1 MDYFVSPHNF
11 SLFPLLLSRHLEDS
25 NLCEKSN
32 CIHAHQYLYI
42 CHLPP
47 HFMKRAE
54 TLVLKN
60 PDQIKV
66 VVDETRRNI
75 LSLLRFNDMT
85 VSQIADILQKD
96 QSTIYRHMSKLEE
109 TGFVEVRG
117 EKKTHHIP
125 EKIYTRSA
133 HFFILVPESEE
144 TSRILKTFSAKRMEQ
159 LYSLMKKMGASVT
172 INDEVITEGRRFLAA
187 LRSELF
193 REYEEIDEPLDVIM
207 LKKLELFLILFRM
220 EENEEFRNR
229 VFQFMRK
236 LKE

>member
-1 MDYFVSPHNF
+1 
-11 SLFPLLLSRHLEDS
+11 
-25 NLCEKSN
+25 
-32 CIHAHQYLYI
+32 
-42 CHLPP
+42 
-47 HFMKRAE
+47 MKRAE

-144 TSRILKTFSAKRMEQ
+144 TSTILKTFSAKRMEQ

-193 REYEEIDEPLDVIM
+193 REYEEIDEPLDIIM

-220 EENEEFRNR
+220 EENEEFRDR
-229 VFQFMRK
+229 VFQFMHK